1 MIKKILF
8 LTMLLSFS
16 LSTKADFNS
25 YECEIKQVI
34 EVNDN
39 GLMDKH
45 VGIYKG
51 YIGKKFSIDR
61 VSGAM
66 IGDAFATTYD
76 KTITVIDK
84 GSKDNAYKAIVT
96 SNPPNIWVKFI
107 VVNEFHNT
115 KIKSFWGTADTNT
128 ILSGQCK

>member
-1 MIKKILF
+1 MIIKILAS
-8 LTMLLSFS
+8 TLLLIFS
-16 LSTKADFNS
+16 LTTKAEHNS
-25 YECEIKQVI
+25 YTCLIKQVI
-34 EVNDN
+34 EVKDN

-45 VGIYKG
+45 EGIYKG
-51 YIGKKFSIDR
+51 YIGKEFTIDR
-61 VSGAM
+61 VSGEM

-96 SNPPNIWVKFI
+96 SHPPNIWVKYI
-107 VVNEFHNT
+107 NVNEFHST
-115 KIKSFWGTADTNT
+115 KNKSFWGNSDTNT

>member
-8 LTMLLSFS
+8 LTFLLSFS
-16 LSTKADFNS
+16 LSAKADLNS
-25 YECEIKQVI
+25 YVCEIKQVI

-39 GLMDKH
+39 GLMVKH
-45 VGIYKG
+45 VGIYKDF
-51 YIGKKFSIDR
+51 IGKKFTIDR
-61 VSGAM
+61 VSGVM

-96 SNPPNIWVKFI
+96 SNPPNIWVKYI
-107 VVNEFHNT
+107 VVNEFHST
-115 KIKSFWGTADTNT
+115 KIKSFWGTTDTNT

>member
-8 LTMLLSFS
+8 FTLLLSFS
-16 LSTKADFNS
+16 LSTKAEFNS
-25 YECEIKQVI
+25 YVCEIKQI
-34 EVNDN
+34 MQLSDN
-39 GLMDKH
+39 GLMVKH
-45 VGIYKG
+45 EGIYKDF
-51 YIGKKFSIDR
+51 IGKKFSIDR
-61 VSGAM
+61 VSGVM

-96 SNPPNIWVKFI
+96 SNPPNIWVKYI

-115 KIKSFWGTADTNT
+115 KIKSFWGTTDTNT

>member
-16 LSTKADFNS
+16 LSAKADLNS
-25 YECEIKQVI
+25 YVCEIKQVI

-39 GLMDKH
+39 GLMVKH
-45 VGIYKG
+45 VGIYKDF
-51 YIGKKFSIDR
+51 IGKKFSIDR
-61 VSGAM
+61 VSGVM

-96 SNPPNIWVKFI
+96 SNPPNIWVKYI
-107 VVNEFHNT
+107 VVNEFHSA
-115 KIKSFWGTADTNT
+115 KFKSFWGTMDTNT
-128 ILSGQCK
+128 ILSGQCQ

>member
-1 MIKKILF
+1 MNIKILAS
-8 LTMLLSFS
+8 TLLLIFS
-16 LSTKADFNS
+16 LTTKAENNS
-25 YECEIKQVI
+25 YECEIKQAI

-39 GLMDKH
+39 GLMVKH
-45 VGIYKG
+45 VGIYKDF
-51 YIGKKFSIDR
+51 IGKKFSIDR

-76 KTITVIDK
+76 KKITVIDK

-96 SNPPNIWVKFI
+96 SNPPNIWVKYI
-107 VVNEFHNT
+107 VVNEFHST
-115 KIKSFWGTADTNT
+115 KNKSFWGNTDTNT